1 MIVIEKDGKKMIV
14 PKSSYKEYF
23 KHYGWKA
30 NGEKEQEMNMSYQ
43 MPSMGMNEEDEDME
57 ENEKDF
63 SYLKDKPID
72 EMTGEEVKEFAKM
85 KGISIKDK
93 KKKEVIEELK
103 KLEK

>member
-1 MIVIEKDGKKMIV
+1 MVVIKKNGKEMIV

-23 KHYGWKA
+23 KHYGWEA
-30 NGEKEQEMNMSYQ
+30 EDEKEQEVSMSSQ

-57 ENEKDF
+57 NEKDF
-63 SYLKDKPID
+63 SYLNDKPID